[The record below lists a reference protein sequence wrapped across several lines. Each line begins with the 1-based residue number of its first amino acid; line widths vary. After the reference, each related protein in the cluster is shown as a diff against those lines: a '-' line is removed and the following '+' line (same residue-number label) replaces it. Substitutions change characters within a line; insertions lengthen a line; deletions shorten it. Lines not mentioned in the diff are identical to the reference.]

1 MSNGF
6 ILVVDDNPTNLAV
19 ISQALRTEGWQ
30 IRIAVDG
37 EDALSKV
44 AHNPPELILLDVQ
57 MPGIDGFEVCKRLK
71 ADEATSDIPII
82 FMTALSDTDSK
93 VKGLGLGAVDY
104 ITKPFEQQEA
114 IARVRVHLQLRHLT
128 QTLEEQVRDRTQ
140 ALSQALEELQHSHL
154 QVIQNEKMSA
164 LGNLVAGVAHEINN
178 PIGCV
183 VGNVSAVEATI
194 KDLFGVIDLYG
205 KHFPNPGAEI
215 ENELEAIDLEY
226 LREDLSQ
233 LVKAMRD
240 GSDRIVS
247 ISRSLSIFSR
257 ADTDRKQVFNIHEGI
272 DSTILI
278 LRHRLKANEY
288 RPEIQVLMDYGDLP
302 MVECFPGQLNQ
313 VFMNILANAIDAIDE
328 SNQGR
333 GSAELEANPNCI
345 KVQTALSGDQV
356 QIAIFDNGTGMS
368 EEVRSRIFDHLYTTK
383 TVGKGTGLG
392 LAIAQQIIEEKHGGT
407 IEVNSKLGKGATFII
422 KIPVLHNTFSWT
434 MNRNL

>member
-30 IRIAVDG
+30 VRMAVDG

-44 AHNPPELILLDVQ
+44 AQNPPELILLDVQ
-57 MPGIDGFEVCKRLK
+57 MPGVDGFEVCKRLK

-82 FMTALSDTDSK
+82 FMTALSDTESK
-93 VKGLGLGAVDY
+93 VKGLALGAVDY
-104 ITKPFEQQEA
+104 IAKPFEQQEA

-128 QTLEEQVRDRTQ
+128 QTLEQQVRDRTQ

-154 QVIQNEKMSA
+154 QVIQSEKMSA

-183 VGNVSAVEATI
+183 VGNVRAVEANI

-215 ENELEAIDLEY
+215 EDELETVDLDY
-226 LREDLSQ
+226 LREDLPK

-247 ISRSLSIFSR
+247 ISRSLSTFSR
-257 ADTDRKQVFNIHEGI
+257 ADTDRKQAFNLHEGI

-278 LRHRLKANEY
+278 LRHRLKDDEH
-288 RPEIQVLMDYGDLP
+288 RPEIQVLIDYGNLP
-302 MVECFPGQLNQ
+302 LVECFPGQINQ
-313 VFMNILANAIDAIDE
+313 VFMNILANAIDALDE
-328 SNQGR
+328 LNQGR
-333 GSAELEANPNCI
+333 SFTDIESNPNRITI
-345 KVQTALSGDQV
+345 KTILVGEQV
-356 QIAIFDNGTGMS
+356 QIYIADNGPGMP

-407 IEVNSKLGKGATFII
+407 IEVNSKLGKGTTFMIQ
-422 KIPVLHNTFSWT
+422 IPVLHHTF
-434 MNRNL
+434 

>member
-6 ILVVDDNPTNLAV
+6 ILVVDDNSTNLAV
-19 ISQALRTEGWQ
+19 ICQALRTEGWQ
-30 IRIAVDG
+30 IRIAVNG

-44 AHNPPELILLDVQ
+44 AQNPPELILLDVQ

-104 ITKPFEQQEA
+104 ITKPLEQQET
-114 IARVRVHLQLRHLT
+114 IARVRVHLQLRRLT
-128 QTLEEQVRDRTQ
+128 HTLEEQVRDRTQ

-154 QVIQNEKMSA
+154 QVIQSEKMSA

-178 PIGCV
+178 PISCV
-183 VGNVSAVEATI
+183 VGNVRAVEATI
-194 KDLFGVIDLYG
+194 KDLFSVIDLYG
-205 KHFPNPGAEI
+205 RHFPNPGSEI
-215 ENELEAIDLEY
+215 EDELETIDLDY
-226 LREDLSQ
+226 LREDLPK

-240 GSDRIVS
+240 GSDRIVG

-257 ADTDRKQVFNIHEGI
+257 ADSDRKQAFNLHEGI
-272 DSTILI
+272 DSTLLI
-278 LRHRLKANEY
+278 LRHRLKANEH
-288 RPEIQVLMDYGDLP
+288 RPEIQVLIDYGNLP
-302 MVECFPGQLNQ
+302 LVECFPGQLNQ

-328 SNQGR
+328 INQGR
-333 GSAELEANPNCI
+333 SAAELEANPNCI
-345 KVQTALSGDQV
+345 KIETAFSGDYV
-356 QIAIFDNGTGMS
+356 QIAIVDNGTGMS

-407 IEVNSKLGKGATFII
+407 IEVNSKLGKGATFMI
-422 KIPVLHNTFSWT
+422 KIPVLHHTF
-434 MNRNL
+434 

>member
-1 MSNGF
+1 MNNGF

-30 IRIAVDG
+30 VRIAVDG
-37 EDALSKV
+37 EDALNKV
-44 AHNPPELILLDVQ
+44 AQNPPELILLDVQ
-57 MPGIDGFEVCKRLK
+57 MPGIDGFEVCKRVK
-71 ADEATSDIPII
+71 ADKATSDIPII

-93 VKGLGLGAVDY
+93 VKGLALGAVDY

-128 QTLEEQVRDRTQ
+128 QTLEQQIHDRTQ

-154 QVIQNEKMSA
+154 QVIQSEKMSA

-205 KHFPNPGAEI
+205 KHFPNPGAVI
-215 ENELEAIDLEY
+215 EDELETVDLDY
-226 LREDLSQ
+226 LREDLPK

-247 ISRSLSIFSR
+247 ISRSLSTFSR
-257 ADTDRKQVFNIHEGI
+257 ADTDRKQAFDIHEGI

-278 LRHRLKANEY
+278 LRHRLKANEH
-288 RPEIQVLMDYGDLP
+288 RPEIQVCMDYGTLP
-302 MVECFPGQLNQ
+302 LVECFPGQLNQ

-333 GSAELEANPNCI
+333 SFKELEANPNCI
-345 KVQTALSGDQV
+345 KVQTALAVNQV
-356 QIAIFDNGTGMS
+356 QIAISDNGFGMPQ
-368 EEVRSRIFDHLYTTK
+368 EVQSRIFDHLYTTK
-383 TVGKGTGLG
+383 TVGKGT
-392 LAIAQQIIEEKHGGT
+392 
-407 IEVNSKLGKGATFII
+407 
-422 KIPVLHNTFSWT
+422 
-434 MNRNL
+434 

>member
-1 MSNGF
+1 MNNGF

-30 IRIAVDG
+30 VRIAVDG
-37 EDALSKV
+37 EDALNKV
-44 AHNPPELILLDVQ
+44 AQNPPELILLDVQ
-57 MPGIDGFEVCKRLK
+57 MPGIDGFEVCKRVK
-71 ADEATSDIPII
+71 ADKATSDIPII

-93 VKGLGLGAVDY
+93 VKGLALGAVDY

-128 QTLEEQVRDRTQ
+128 QTLEQQIHDRTQ

-154 QVIQNEKMSA
+154 QVIQSEKMSA

-215 ENELEAIDLEY
+215 EDELETVDLDY
-226 LREDLSQ
+226 LREDLPK

-247 ISRSLSIFSR
+247 ISRSLSTFSR
-257 ADTDRKQVFNIHEGI
+257 ADTDRKQAFDIHEGI

-278 LRHRLKANEY
+278 LRHRLKANEH
-288 RPEIQVLMDYGDLP
+288 RPEIQVCMDYGTLP
-302 MVECFPGQLNQ
+302 LVECFPGQLNQ

-333 GSAELEANPNCI
+333 SFKELEANPNCI
-345 KVQTALSGDQV
+345 KVQTALAVNQV
-356 QIAIFDNGTGMS
+356 QIAISDNGFGMPQ
-368 EEVRSRIFDHLYTTK
+368 EVQSRIFDHLYTTK
-383 TVGKGTGLG
+383 TVGKGT
-392 LAIAQQIIEEKHGGT
+392 
-407 IEVNSKLGKGATFII
+407 
-422 KIPVLHNTFSWT
+422 
-434 MNRNL
+434 

>member
-19 ISQALRTEGWQ
+19 ICQALRTEGWQ
-30 IRIAVDG
+30 IRIAMNG
-37 EDALSKV
+37 EDALRK
-44 AHNPPELILLDVQ
+44 ATQNPPDLILLDVQ
-57 MPGIDGFEVCKRLK
+57 MPGINGFEVCKRLK

-104 ITKPFEQQEA
+104 VTKPFDQQEA

-128 QTLEEQVRDRTQ
+128 HTLEEQVRDRTQ

-154 QVIQNEKMSA
+154 QVIQSEKMSA

-194 KDLFGVIDLYG
+194 KDLFGVIDLYS

-215 ENELEAIDLEY
+215 EDELETVDLDY
-226 LREDLSQ
+226 LREDLPK

-240 GSDRIVS
+240 GSDRIVC

-257 ADTDRKQVFNIHEGI
+257 ADSDRKQAFNLHDGI

-278 LRHRLKANEY
+278 LRHRLKANKH

-302 MVECFPGQLNQ
+302 LVECFPGQINQ

-333 GSAELEANPNCI
+333 SFIELEANPNWI
-345 KVQTALSGDQV
+345 KVQTEIGVNHV
-356 QIAIFDNGTGMS
+356 QIAISDNGFGMS
-368 EEVRSRIFDHLYTTK
+368 QEVRSRVFDHLYTTK

-407 IEVNSKLGKGATFII
+407 IEVNSTLGKGATFMI
-422 KIPVLHNTFSWT
+422 KIPVLHHTF
-434 MNRNL
+434 

>member
-30 IRIAVDG
+30 VRIAVDG

-44 AHNPPELILLDVQ
+44 AHHPPELILLDVQ
-57 MPGIDGFEVCKRLK
+57 MPGINGFEVCKRLK

-114 IARVRVHLQLRHLT
+114 IARVRIHLQLRHLT

-154 QVIQNEKMSA
+154 QVIQSEKMSA

-215 ENELEAIDLEY
+215 EDELETVDLDY
-226 LREDLSQ
+226 LRKDLTK

-247 ISRSLSIFSR
+247 ISRSLSVFSR
-257 ADTDRKQVFNIHEGI
+257 ADTDRKQAFNLHEGI

-278 LRHRLKANEY
+278 LRHRLKANEH
-288 RPEIQVLMDYGDLP
+288 RPEIQILIDYGDLP
-302 MVECFPGQLNQ
+302 LVECFPGQLNQ

-333 GSAELEANPNCI
+333 SSTELEANPNCI
-345 KVQTALSGDQV
+345 KVQTALTGDHV
-356 QIAIFDNGTGMS
+356 QIAILDNGTGMS

-392 LAIAQQIIEEKHGGT
+392 LAIAQQIIEEKHEGT
-407 IEVNSKLGKGATFII
+407 IEVNSELGKGTTFVIQ
-422 KIPVLHNTFSWT
+422 IPVLHHTF
-434 MNRNL
+434 

>member
-1 MSNGF
+1 MNNGF

-19 ISQALRTEGWQ
+19 ISQALQSEGWQ
-30 IRIAVDG
+30 VRIAVDG

-44 AHNPPELILLDVQ
+44 AQNPPELILLDVQ
-57 MPGIDGFEVCKRLK
+57 MPGIDGFEVCERVK
-71 ADEATSDIPII
+71 ADKATSDIPII
-82 FMTALSDTDSK
+82 FMTALSDTHSK
-93 VKGLGLGAVDY
+93 VKGLALGGVDY
-104 ITKPFEQQEA
+104 IVKPFEQQEA
-114 IARVRVHLQLRHLT
+114 IARVRIHLQLRYLT
-128 QTLEEQVRDRTQ
+128 QTLEQQVRDRTQ

-154 QVIQNEKMSA
+154 QVIQSEKMSA

-215 ENELEAIDLEY
+215 EDELETVDLAY
-226 LREDLSQ
+226 LREDLPK

-240 GSDRIVS
+240 GGDRIVS
-247 ISRSLSIFSR
+247 ISRSLSTFSR
-257 ADTDRKQVFNIHEGI
+257 ADTDRKQAFNLHEGI

-278 LRHRLKANEY
+278 LRHRLKANAY
-288 RPEIQVLMDYGDLP
+288 RPEIQVLMDYGNLP
-302 MVECFPGQLNQ
+302 LVECFPGQLNQ
-313 VFMNILANAIDAIDE
+313 VFMNILANAIDALDE

-333 GSAELEANPNCI
+333 SFTDIESNPNRITI
-345 KVQTALSGDQV
+345 KTILVGEQV
-356 QIAIFDNGTGMS
+356 QICIADNGPGMP

-407 IEVNSKLGKGATFII
+407 IEVNSELGEGTTFII
-422 KIPVLHNTFSWT
+422 EIPVLHHTF
-434 MNRNL
+434 

>member
-1 MSNGF
+1 MNNGF

-30 IRIAVDG
+30 VRIAVDG
-37 EDALSKV
+37 EDALNKV
-44 AHNPPELILLDVQ
+44 AQNPPELILLDVQ
-57 MPGIDGFEVCKRLK
+57 MPGIDGFEVCKRVK

-93 VKGLGLGAVDY
+93 VKGLALGAVDY
-104 ITKPFEQQEA
+104 IVKPFEQQEA
-114 IARVRVHLQLRHLT
+114 IARVRVHLQLRYLT
-128 QTLEEQVRDRTQ
+128 QTLEQQIRDRTQ

-154 QVIQNEKMSA
+154 QVIQSEKMSA

-215 ENELEAIDLEY
+215 EDELETVDLDY
-226 LREDLSQ
+226 LREDLPK

-247 ISRSLSIFSR
+247 ISRSLSTFSR
-257 ADTDRKQVFNIHEGI
+257 ADTDRKQAFDIHEGI

-278 LRHRLKANEY
+278 LRHRLKANEH
-288 RPEIQVLMDYGDLP
+288 RPEIQVWMDYGTLP
-302 MVECFPGQLNQ
+302 LVECFPGQLNQ

-333 GSAELEANPNCI
+333 SFEELEANPNCI
-345 KVQTALSGDQV
+345 KVQTALAVNHV
-356 QIAIFDNGTGMS
+356 QIAISDNGFGMPQ
-368 EEVRSRIFDHLYTTK
+368 EVRSRIFDHLYTTK

-392 LAIAQQIIEEKHGGT
+392 LAIAQQIIKEKHGGT
-407 IEVNSKLGKGATFII
+407 IEVNSELSKGTTFMI
-422 KIPVLHNTFSWT
+422 KIPVLHHTF
-434 MNRNL
+434 

>member
-30 IRIAVDG
+30 VRIAVDG

-44 AHNPPELILLDVQ
+44 AQNPPELIVLDVQ

-71 ADEATSDIPII
+71 ADGATSDIPII

-93 VKGLGLGAVDY
+93 VKGLALGAVDY

-154 QVIQNEKMSA
+154 QVIQSEKMSA

-183 VGNVSAVEATI
+183 VGNVRAVEANI
-194 KDLFGVIDLYG
+194 RDLFGVIDLYG

-215 ENELEAIDLEY
+215 ENELETVNLDY
-226 LREDLSQ
+226 LREDLPK

-247 ISRSLSIFSR
+247 ISRSLSTFSR
-257 ADTDRKQVFNIHEGI
+257 ADTDRKQAFNLHEGI

-278 LRHRLKANEY
+278 LRHRLKDDEHH
-288 RPEIQVLMDYGDLP
+288 PEIQVLMDYGNLP
-302 MVECFPGQLNQ
+302 LVECFPGQLNQ
-313 VFMNILANAIDAIDE
+313 VFMNILANAIDALDE

-333 GSAELEANPNCI
+333 SFTDIESNPNRIMI
-345 KVQTALSGDQV
+345 KTRLVGEQV
-356 QIAIFDNGTGMS
+356 QIYIADNGPGMP

-392 LAIAQQIIEEKHGGT
+392 LAIAQQIIEEKHKGT
-407 IEVNSKLGKGATFII
+407 IEVNSELGKGATFII
-422 KIPVLHNTFSWT
+422 KIPVLHHTF
-434 MNRNL
+434 

>member
-37 EDALSKV
+37 EDALSKIEQ
-44 AHNPPELILLDVQ
+44 NPPELILLDVQ

-104 ITKPFEQQEA
+104 IIKPFERQEA

-140 ALSQALEELQHSHL
+140 ALSQALEDLQHSHL
-154 QVIQNEKMSA
+154 QVIQSEKMSA

-215 ENELEAIDLEY
+215 EDELETVDLDY
-226 LREDLSQ
+226 LREDLPK

-257 ADTDRKQVFNIHEGI
+257 ADTDRKQAFNLHEGI

-288 RPEIQVLMDYGDLP
+288 RPEIQVLIDYGDLP

-328 SNQGR
+328 SNQSR
-333 GSAELEANPNCI
+333 SSAELAANPNCI

-356 QIAIFDNGTGMS
+356 QITIFDNGTGMS

-422 KIPVLHNTFSWT
+422 RVPVLHNTFS
-434 MNRNL
+434 

>member
-1 MSNGF
+1 MNNGF

-30 IRIAVDG
+30 VRMAVDG
-37 EDALSKV
+37 EDALNKV
-44 AHNPPELILLDVQ
+44 AQNPPELILLDVQ
-57 MPGIDGFEVCKRLK
+57 MPGIDGFEVCKRVK
-71 ADEATSDIPII
+71 ANEATSGIPII

-93 VKGLGLGAVDY
+93 VKGLSLGAVDY
-104 ITKPFEQQEA
+104 VTKPFEQQEA
-114 IARVRVHLQLRHLT
+114 IARVHVHLQLRHLT
-128 QTLEEQVRDRTQ
+128 HTLEEQVRDRTQ

-154 QVIQNEKMSA
+154 QVIQSEKMSA

-215 ENELEAIDLEY
+215 EDELETVDLDY
-226 LREDLSQ
+226 LREDLPK

-247 ISRSLSIFSR
+247 ISRSLSTFSR
-257 ADTDRKQVFNIHEGI
+257 TDTDRKQAFDIHEGI

-278 LRHRLKANEY
+278 LRHRLKANAY
-288 RPEIQVLMDYGDLP
+288 RPEIQVLMDYDTLP
-302 MVECFPGQLNQ
+302 LVECFPGQLNQ
-313 VFMNILANAIDAIDE
+313 VFMNILANAIDALDE

-333 GSAELEANPNCI
+333 SFTDIESNPNRITI
-345 KVQTALSGDQV
+345 KTILVGEQV
-356 QIAIFDNGTGMS
+356 QICIADNGPGMP

-407 IEVNSKLGKGATFII
+407 IEVNSELGKGTTFII
-422 KIPVLHNTFSWT
+422 EI
-434 MNRNL
+434 

>member
-6 ILVVDDNPTNLAV
+6 ILVVDDNPTNLTV

-30 IRIAVDG
+30 VRMAVDG

-44 AHNPPELILLDVQ
+44 AQNPPELILLDVQ
-57 MPGIDGFEVCKRLK
+57 MPGIDGFEVCKQLK
-71 ADEATSDIPII
+71 ADKATSDIPII

-93 VKGLGLGAVDY
+93 VKGLALGAVDY
-104 ITKPFEQQEA
+104 IAKPFEQQEA
-114 IARVRVHLQLRHLT
+114 LARVRVHLQLRHLT
-128 QTLEEQVRDRTQ
+128 QTLEQQVRDRTQ

-154 QVIQNEKMSA
+154 QVIQSEKMSA

-183 VGNVSAVEATI
+183 VGNVSAVEANI
-194 KDLFGVIDLYG
+194 RDLFGVIDLYG

-215 ENELEAIDLEY
+215 ENELETVNLDY
-226 LREDLSQ
+226 LREDLPK

-247 ISRSLSIFSR
+247 ISRSLSTFSR
-257 ADTDRKQVFNIHEGI
+257 ADTDRKHAFNLHEGI

-278 LRHRLKANEY
+278 LRHRLKDDEH
-288 RPEIQVLMDYGDLP
+288 RPEIQVLMDYGNLP
-302 MVECFPGQLNQ
+302 LVECFPGQLNQ
-313 VFMNILANAIDAIDE
+313 VFMNILANAIDAVDE
-328 SNQGR
+328 LNQGR
-333 GSAELEANPNCI
+333 SFTDIESNPNRITI
-345 KVQTALSGDQV
+345 KTILVGKQV
-356 QIAIFDNGTGMS
+356 QISIADNGPGMP

-392 LAIAQQIIEEKHGGT
+392 LAIAQQIIEKKHGGT
-407 IEVNSKLGKGATFII
+407 IEVNSEFGKGATFII
-422 KIPVLHNTFSWT
+422 KIPVLHHTF
-434 MNRNL
+434 

>member
-1 MSNGF
+1 MNNGF

-30 IRIAVDG
+30 VRIAVDG
-37 EDALSKV
+37 EDALNKV
-44 AHNPPELILLDVQ
+44 AQNPPELILLDVQ
-57 MPGIDGFEVCKRLK
+57 MPGIDGFEVCKQLK
-71 ADEATSDIPII
+71 TDEATSDIPII

-93 VKGLGLGAVDY
+93 VKGLALGAVDY
-104 ITKPFEQQEA
+104 IAKPFEQQEA
-114 IARVRVHLQLRHLT
+114 IARVRVHLQLRYLT
-128 QTLEEQVRDRTQ
+128 QTLEQQIRDRTQ

-154 QVIQNEKMSA
+154 QVIQSEKMSA

-215 ENELEAIDLEY
+215 EDELETVDLDY
-226 LREDLSQ
+226 LREDLPK

-247 ISRSLSIFSR
+247 ISRSLSTFSR
-257 ADTDRKQVFNIHEGI
+257 ADTDRKQAFNIHEGI

-278 LRHRLKANEY
+278 LRHRLKANEH
-288 RPEIQVLMDYGDLP
+288 RPEIQVLMDYGTLP
-302 MVECFPGQLNQ
+302 LVECFPGQLNQ

-333 GSAELEANPNCI
+333 SFAELEANPNCI
-345 KVQTALSGDQV
+345 KVQTALAVNQV
-356 QIAIFDNGTGMS
+356 QIAISDNGFGMPQ
-368 EEVRSRIFDHLYTTK
+368 EVQSRIFDHLYTTK

-392 LAIAQQIIEEKHGGT
+392 LAIAQQIIKEKHGGT
-407 IEVNSKLGKGATFII
+407 IEVNSELGKGTTFVIQ
-422 KIPVLHNTFSWT
+422 IPVLHNTFS
-434 MNRNL
+434 

>member
-1 MSNGF
+1 MNNGF

-19 ISQALRTEGWQ
+19 ISQALRSEGWQ
-30 IRIAVDG
+30 VRMAVDG

-44 AHNPPELILLDVQ
+44 AQNPPELILLDVQ
-57 MPGIDGFEVCKRLK
+57 MPGIDGFEVCKQLK
-71 ADEATSDIPII
+71 TDEATSDIPII

-93 VKGLGLGAVDY
+93 VKGLALGAVDY
-104 ITKPFEQQEA
+104 IAKPFEQQEA
-114 IARVRVHLQLRHLT
+114 IARVRVHLQLRYLT
-128 QTLEEQVRDRTQ
+128 QTLEQQIRDRTQ

-154 QVIQNEKMSA
+154 QVIQSEKMSA

-215 ENELEAIDLEY
+215 EDELETVDLDY
-226 LREDLSQ
+226 LREDLPK

-247 ISRSLSIFSR
+247 ISRSLSTFSR
-257 ADTDRKQVFNIHEGI
+257 ADTDRKQAFNIHEGI

-278 LRHRLKANEY
+278 LRHRLKANEH
-288 RPEIQVLMDYGDLP
+288 RPEIQVLMDYGTLP
-302 MVECFPGQLNQ
+302 LVECFPGQLNQ

-333 GSAELEANPNCI
+333 SFAELEANPNCI
-345 KVQTALSGDQV
+345 KVQTTLTGNHV
-356 QIAIFDNGTGMS
+356 QIAISDNGFGMAQ
-368 EEVRSRIFDHLYTTK
+368 EVRSRIFDHLYTTK

-392 LAIAQQIIEEKHGGT
+392 LAIAQQIIKEKHGGT
-407 IEVNSKLGKGATFII
+407 IEVNSELGKGTTFVIQ
-422 KIPVLHNTFSWT
+422 IPVLHNTFS
-434 MNRNL
+434 

>member
-1 MSNGF
+1 MSKGF

-19 ISQALRTEGWQ
+19 ISQALRAEGWQ
-30 IRIAVDG
+30 VRMAVDG

-44 AHNPPELILLDVQ
+44 AQNPPELILLDVQ
-57 MPGIDGFEVCKRLK
+57 MPGIDGFEVCKQLK

-93 VKGLGLGAVDY
+93 VKGLALGAVDY
-104 ITKPFEQQEA
+104 ITKPCEQQEA

-128 QTLEEQVRDRTQ
+128 QTLEQQVRDRTQ

-154 QVIQNEKMSA
+154 QVIQSEKMSA

-183 VGNVSAVEATI
+183 VGNVRAVEATI
-194 KDLFGVIDLYG
+194 QDLFGVIDLYG

-215 ENELEAIDLEY
+215 ENELETVDLDY
-226 LREDLSQ
+226 LREDLPK

-247 ISRSLSIFSR
+247 ISRSLRTFSR
-257 ADTDRKQVFNIHEGI
+257 ADTDRKQTFNLHEGI

-278 LRHRLKANEY
+278 LRHRLKANEH
-288 RPEIQVLMDYGDLP
+288 RPDIQVLMDYGDLP

-328 SNQGR
+328 SNQSR
-333 GSAELEANPNCI
+333 SFAEIEANPNCI

-356 QIAIFDNGTGMS
+356 QITIFDNGTGMS

-422 KIPVLHNTFSWT
+422 KIPVLHHTF
-434 MNRNL
+434 

>member
-1 MSNGF
+1 MNNGF

-30 IRIAVDG
+30 VRIAVDG
-37 EDALSKV
+37 EDALNKV
-44 AHNPPELILLDVQ
+44 AQNPPELILLDVQ
-57 MPGIDGFEVCKRLK
+57 MPGIDGFEVCKRVK
-71 ADEATSDIPII
+71 ADKATSDIPII

-93 VKGLGLGAVDY
+93 VKGLALGAVDY
-104 ITKPFEQQEA
+104 IVKPFEQQEA
-114 IARVRVHLQLRHLT
+114 IARVRVHLQLRYLT
-128 QTLEEQVRDRTQ
+128 QTLEQQIRDRTQ

-154 QVIQNEKMSA
+154 QVIQSEKMSA

-215 ENELEAIDLEY
+215 EDELETVDLDY
-226 LREDLSQ
+226 LREDLPK

-247 ISRSLSIFSR
+247 ISRSLSTFSR
-257 ADTDRKQVFNIHEGI
+257 ADTDRKQAFNLHEGI

-278 LRHRLKANEY
+278 LRHRLKANAY
-288 RPEIQVLMDYGDLP
+288 RPEIQVLMDYGNLP
-302 MVECFPGQLNQ
+302 LVECFPGQLNQ
-313 VFMNILANAIDAIDE
+313 VFMNILANAIDALDE

-333 GSAELEANPNCI
+333 SFTDIESNPNRITI
-345 KVQTALSGDQV
+345 KTILVGEQV
-356 QIAIFDNGTGMS
+356 QICIADNGPGMP

-407 IEVNSKLGKGATFII
+407 IEVNSELGKGTTFII
-422 KIPVLHNTFSWT
+422 EIPVLHHTF
-434 MNRNL
+434 

>member
-30 IRIAVDG
+30 VRMAVDG

-44 AHNPPELILLDVQ
+44 TQNPPELILLDVQ

-71 ADEATSDIPII
+71 ADDATSDIPII

-93 VKGLGLGAVDY
+93 VKGLALGAVDY

-128 QTLEEQVRDRTQ
+128 QTLEQQVRDRTQ

-154 QVIQNEKMSA
+154 QVIQSEKMSA

-183 VGNVSAVEATI
+183 VGNVRAVEANI
-194 KDLFGVIDLYG
+194 RDLFGVIDLYG
-205 KHFPNPGAEI
+205 RHFPNPGAEI
-215 ENELEAIDLEY
+215 EDELETVDLDY
-226 LREDLSQ
+226 LREDLPK

-247 ISRSLSIFSR
+247 ISRSLSTFSR
-257 ADTDRKQVFNIHEGI
+257 ADTDRKQAFNLHEGI

-278 LRHRLKANEY
+278 LRHRLKDDEH
-288 RPEIQVLMDYGDLP
+288 RPEIQVLIDYGNLP
-302 MVECFPGQLNQ
+302 LVECFPGQINQ
-313 VFMNILANAIDAIDE
+313 VFMNILANAIDALDE
-328 SNQGR
+328 LNQGR
-333 GSAELEANPNCI
+333 SSTDIESNPNRITI
-345 KVQTALSGDQV
+345 KTILVGEQV
-356 QIAIFDNGTGMS
+356 QIYIADNGPGMP

-407 IEVNSKLGKGATFII
+407 IEVNSKLGKGTTFMIQ
-422 KIPVLHNTFSWT
+422 IPVLHHTF
-434 MNRNL
+434 

>member
-1 MSNGF
+1 MSKGF

-44 AHNPPELILLDVQ
+44 AQNSPDLILLDVQ
-57 MPGIDGFEVCKRLK
+57 MPGIDGFEVCQRLK
-71 ADEATSDIPII
+71 ANDKTSDIPII
-82 FMTALSDTDSK
+82 FMTALSETDSK
-93 VKGLGLGAVDY
+93 VKGLSLGAVDY

-154 QVIQNEKMSA
+154 QVIQSEKMSA

-215 ENELEAIDLEY
+215 EDELETVDLDY
-226 LREDLSQ
+226 LREDLPK

-247 ISRSLSIFSR
+247 ISRSLSTFSR
-257 ADTDRKQVFNIHEGI
+257 ADTDRKQAFNLHDGI

-278 LRHRLKANEY
+278 LRHRLKANEH
-288 RPEIQVLMDYGDLP
+288 RPEIQVLMDYGTLP
-302 MVECFPGQLNQ
+302 LVECFPGQLNQ

-333 GSAELEANPNCI
+333 SFSELEAHPNCI
-345 KVQTALSGDQV
+345 KIQTALAVNHV
-356 QIAIFDNGTGMS
+356 QIAICDNGCGMS
-368 EEVRSRIFDHLYTTK
+368 QEVQLRIFDHLYTTK

-407 IEVNSKLGKGATFII
+407 IEVNSELSKGTTFII
-422 KIPVLHNTFSWT
+422 KIPVLHHNF
-434 MNRNL
+434 

>member
-1 MSNGF
+1 MNNGF
-6 ILVVDDNPTNLAV
+6 ILVVDDNPTNLTV

-30 IRIAVDG
+30 VRMAVDG

-44 AHNPPELILLDVQ
+44 AQNPPELILLDVQ
-57 MPGIDGFEVCKRLK
+57 MPGINGFEVCKRLK
-71 ADEATSDIPII
+71 ADDKTSDIPII

-93 VKGLGLGAVDY
+93 VKGLSLGAVDY
-104 ITKPFEQQEA
+104 VTKPFEQQEA
-114 IARVRVHLQLRHLT
+114 IVRVRIHLRLRYLT

-140 ALSQALEELQHSHL
+140 ALSQALRELQHSHL
-154 QVIQNEKMSA
+154 QVIQSEKMSA

-194 KDLFGVIDLYG
+194 KDLFSVIDLYG

-215 ENELEAIDLEY
+215 ENELETVDLDY
-226 LREDLSQ
+226 LREDLPK

-247 ISRSLSIFSR
+247 ISRSLSTFSR
-257 ADTDRKQVFNIHEGI
+257 ADADRKQAFNIHEGI

-278 LRHRLKANEY
+278 LRHRLKANES
-288 RPEIQVLMDYGDLP
+288 RPEIQVSIDYGTLP
-302 MVECFPGQLNQ
+302 LVECFPGQLNQ
-313 VFMNILANAIDAIDE
+313 VFMNILANAIDAIEE
-328 SNQGR
+328 SNQSR
-333 GSAELEANPNCI
+333 SFIELEANPNWI
-345 KVQTALSGDQV
+345 KVQTTSTGNHV
-356 QIAIFDNGTGMS
+356 QISIFDNGAGMP
-368 EEVRSRIFDHLYTTK
+368 EEVRLRIFDHLYTTK

-407 IEVNSKLGKGATFII
+407 IDVNSQVSKGTTFIVR
-422 KIPVLHNTFSWT
+422 IPVIDPTS
-434 MNRNL
+434 